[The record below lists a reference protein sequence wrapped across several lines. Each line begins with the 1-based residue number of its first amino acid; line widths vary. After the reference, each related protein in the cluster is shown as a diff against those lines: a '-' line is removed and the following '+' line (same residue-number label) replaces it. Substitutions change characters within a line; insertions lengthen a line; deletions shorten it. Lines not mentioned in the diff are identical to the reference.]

1 MVLESGKI
9 AREPS
14 YALALDLALIAGNM
28 GEFGRLPGLPIDSRR

>member
-14 YALALDLALIAGNM
+14 YALALALIAGSM